1 MSAMTTLWI
10 IEDNVAYR
18 RATVRAL
25 AARGKQTG
33 AGTFSEPQ
41 AFGRCEDALER
52 LAAGERPDVVLL
64 DIGLPGID
72 GIEGIR
78 RMKAIAPDIGILV
91 LTVFEDDDKIFRA
104 ICAGASGYLLKSE
117 PLDQVVQ
124 AIDQALAGGSPM
136 NPRVAKRVLTML
148 TRTAPVAVE
157 SDDPGLSDRERQVL
171 ELMVAGLGKK
181 EIASQLEQN
190 LHTVDYITRCIYK
203 KLHVNGVA
211 AAVTRAVRD
220 GIIKR

>member
-1 MSAMTTLWI
+1 MTTLWI

-18 RATVRAL
+18 RATARAL
-25 AARGKQTG
+25 AARGGQSG
-33 AGTFSEPQ
+33 SGTLSEPQ

-52 LAAGERPDVVLL
+52 LTAGERPDVVLL

-148 TRTAPVAVE
+148 TRTTPVAVE

-181 EIASQLEQN
+181 EIAPCAMASSNDNQLEF
-190 LHTVDYITRCIYK
+190 R
-203 KLHVNGVA
+203 GV
-211 AAVTRAVRD
+211 
-220 GIIKR
+220 